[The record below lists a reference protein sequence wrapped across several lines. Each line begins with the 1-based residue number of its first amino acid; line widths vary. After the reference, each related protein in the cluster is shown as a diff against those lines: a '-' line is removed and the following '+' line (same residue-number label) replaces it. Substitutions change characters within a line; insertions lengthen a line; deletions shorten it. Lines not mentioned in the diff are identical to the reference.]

1 MNATTRYSVSGFCWL
16 RCVAGLKLNPVGVG
30 ARLVILLQ
38 TLSLGAN
45 AAVYQPASGPQV
57 LIPGGEFMMGS
68 ETGRADEQ
76 PIRKVAVRPFWLA
89 TSPVSVAQFAAFVRI
104 TDYVT
109 TAEDY
114 GNSGVFDMD
123 KGRWQMITGASWSY
137 PRGPNRSPAP
147 ADHPVTQVSW
157 FDAVAY
163 CEADSGRLPT
173 EAEFEYAAK
182 GAGQY
187 GNPVYSFGE
196 TVKRDGEF
204 LVNIFNGEFPLNNT
218 AADGYL
224 YTAPIGKTGITPLGL
239 TDMAG
244 NVWEWSADWYGPYRA
259 QPGAPVAPVGSAA
272 PEKSQRGGSFLC
284 DEDVCHGYRTTGRTH
299 STPDTSLMHV
309 GFRCAYDQQEV
320 VGR

>member
-1 MNATTRYSVSGFCWL
+1 MMTRTIHGASGFFWL
-16 RCVAGLKLNPVGVG
+16 RYAADLKLNLVGV
-30 ARLVILLQ
+30 LLTVILLQ
-38 TLSLGAN
+38 TFSLVAN

-89 TSPVSVAQFAAFVRI
+89 TSPVSVAQFAAFVRT

-109 TAEDY
+109 TAEGF

-123 KGRWQMITGASWSY
+123 QGRWQMVTGASWRY
-137 PRGPNRSPAP
+137 PQGPNRSPAP
-147 ADHPVTQVSW
+147 VDHPVTQVSW
-157 FDAVAY
+157 FDALAY
-163 CEADSGRLPT
+163 CKADGGRLPT

-187 GNPVYSFGE
+187 GNPVYGFGE

-204 LVNIFNGEFPLNNT
+204 LVNIFNGEFPFNNT

-244 NVWEWSADWYGPYRA
+244 NVWEWSADWYGPYIA
-259 QPGAPVAPVGSAA
+259 QTGSPSAPVGSAA

-309 GFRCAYDQQEV
+309 GFRCAYDQQEMV
-320 VGR
+320 SR